1 MHSWGLSLLWPLLPE
16 KVGERLYYLIHLG
29 YHLATVVV
37 KSCIGAVLASQ
48 QLFLSFFKPELYQ
61 VSAALITLKPLCRSQ
76 QTVENS

>member
-1 MHSWGLSLLWPLLPE
+1 MPE

-29 YHLATVVV
+29 YHFATVVV

-48 QLFLSFFKPELYQ
+48 QLFFLLFFFFKPDLYQ
-61 VSAALITLKPLCRSQ
+61 ISAALITLKPLCRSQ